1 MLLDF
6 LYNRLNFLELWHGF
20 HSGCV
25 WLLGKSW
32 SRIEMSFEFFFGSF
46 WNQERIVFHL
56 SRPSFVWIYNFR
68 SFFLGNFGNDFGLLM
83 SSFLFNLRKI
93 EI

>member
-1 MLLDF
+1 MEFLKNNAHPLSMLLDF

-32 SRIEMSFEFFFGSF
+32 SRIEMSFEFFWVHSGTKK
-46 WNQERIVFHL
+46 
-56 SRPSFVWIYNFR
+56 
-68 SFFLGNFGNDFGLLM
+68 GLY
-83 SSFLFNLRKI
+83 FT
-93 EI
+93 